1 MVAVVASWACGH
13 AELPKCEGKRDCVCY
28 PNDTCDTGLA
38 CVNDRCRT
46 STGQGGT
53 SSTGG
58 TASGSSG
65 TAGASAGTGTGG
77 STAGDGSGGT
87 GGTGTGGTDA
97 TGGTTTGGTDTGGT
111 NATGGTSTGGTD
123 TGGTTSTGGT
133 ATGGTSGSSGAGAGG
148 GGTNLITNGDF
159 SNGENDWN
167 TDGASAMHSVMNG
180 VWCAQALTTDAHVIL
195 GWPGGSAQPVALS
208 GEYTFSF
215 KMSLSGNA
223 TINAKVGQA
232 VSPYAADFEMRV
244 MPTGTLDTVTYMFSA
259 NDPQAGVAFDI
270 TGHSPPTT
278 VCIDD
283 VVLARR

>member
-13 AELPKCEGKRDCVCY
+13 AELPKCEGKRDCACY

-133 ATGGTSGSSGAGAGG
+133 ATGGTSGSSGAGSG